1 MSVGYKLYRQIRDY
15 APADWTSGELVVAL
29 MIADSANE
37 QTRQAYI
44 TADDLNR
51 LCRMSGRG
59 VRKNLEKLAGKGFEF
74 RVSQG
79 KDGAGNI
86 VYAVAGNGVEYQVPD
101 IFAHLQKASAVA
113 FGLVDNLA
121 DGTSATGLS
130 TDRGGTTVPARRYHS
145 TG

>member
-1 MSVGYKLYRQIRDY
+1 MSVGYRLYRQVRDF
-15 APADWTSGELVVAL
+15 APQDWTSGELVVAL

-37 QTRQAYI
+37 QTRRAYI
-44 TADDLNR
+44 TADDLNK

-74 RVSQG
+74 RVSQSKDSSG
-79 KDGAGNI
+79 KP
-86 VYAVAGNGVEYQVPD
+86 VYAVGGNGVEYQVPG
-101 IFAHLQKASAVA
+101 IFAALQKASAVA
-113 FGLVDNLA
+113 YGLVDNLA
-121 DGTSATGLS
+121 DGTSAAGLS